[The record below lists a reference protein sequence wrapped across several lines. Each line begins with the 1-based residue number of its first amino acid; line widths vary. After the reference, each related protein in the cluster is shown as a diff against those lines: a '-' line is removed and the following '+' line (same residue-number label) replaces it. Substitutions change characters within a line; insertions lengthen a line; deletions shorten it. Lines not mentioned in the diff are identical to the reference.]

1 MIDVHCPD
9 SPTGRHVLFVHS
21 AGYDGE
27 IGVSCRHCDWSVADS
42 ATYEADGWNVAGG
55 DFVDRMLNAAMML
68 TADEAERYDSD
79 EQLGNYARTWR
90 GEQ

>member
-9 SPTGRHVLFVHS
+9 SPTGRHEVVNWSS
-21 AGYDGE
+21 AHHGLYCFWCAKR
-27 IGVSCRHCDWSVADS
+27 I
-42 ATYEADGWNVAGG
+42 AGQ
-55 DFVDRMLNAAMML
+55 DLVNAVNAAMML

-90 GEQ
+90 GE

>member
-9 SPTGRHVLFVHS
+9 SPTGRHEFKLSYYGFW
-21 AGYDGE
+21 YCE
-27 IGVSCRHCDWSVADS
+27 HCDWRPGLQLIRRWANS
-42 ATYEADGWNVAGG
+42 
-55 DFVDRMLNAAMML
+55 AMML

-90 GEQ
+90 GE

>member
-9 SPTGRHVLFVHS
+9 SPTGRHEFELQVTGPINVKSLVC
-21 AGYDGE
+21 E
-27 IGVSCRHCDWSVADS
+27 HCSESGLSD
-42 ATYEADGWNVAGG
+42 EALL
-55 DFVDRMLNAAMML
+55 RYLNAAMML

-90 GEQ
+90 GE